1 MTISQ
6 KTLGAA
12 ALVAGLTLLAG
23 CGEEAVDDL
32 DRIDAAPAAKVSADA
47 IEPPEDERVIT
58 SDTLDNTQEDQGY

>member
-6 KTLGAA
+6 KIF
-12 ALVAGLTLLAG
+12 ALAVTAGLSLLAG

-47 IEPPEDERVIT
+47 IAPPGRERET
-58 SDTLDNTQEDQGY
+58 SPSATDNAENNGKY